1 MSEQHIARLSREM
14 RLLRYYAAAMTLA
27 FAVLMLTAFKSP
39 PPHFEQISV
48 ERLNIVDAD
57 GATRIVIANQ
67 QRFPPPMLNGQTFKR
82 AVSPA
87 GLVFYDRKGNEVGG
101 LALTD
106 VEAGKISA
114 LAFDN
119 PNMDAI
125 GLMTRIGA
133 DGEPISSGLQINQA
147 MPSHLSVMEAA
158 KQTTR
163 RIAIQNEHNNAE
175 ILMADAEGRDRI
187 RLRVDHEGQARI
199 EVLDAEGKTVFS
211 APEAVPSANPAS
223 AQ

>member
-1 MSEQHIARLSREM
+1 MSSRDTNQLVREVRLM
-14 RLLRYYAAAMTLA
+14 RYYAAVMTLA
-27 FAVLMLTAFKSP
+27 FAVVMLTAAKSP
-39 PPHFEQISV
+39 PKHFEQLSV
-48 ERLNIVDAD
+48 ERLDIVDDD
-57 GATRIVIANQ
+57 GTSRIVIANQ
-67 QRFPPPMLNGQTFKR
+67 KRFPPPMLNGETFKR
-82 AVSPA
+82 AVTPA

-119 PNMDAI
+119 PNMDAV

-147 MPSHLSVMEAA
+147 VPSHVKVLDAA
-158 KQTTR
+158 KQAKR
-163 RIAIQNEHNNAE
+163 RIAIQNAGNNAE
-175 ILMADAEGRDRI
+175 ILMADAQGRDRI
-187 RLRVDHEGQARI
+187 VMRVDRNGHAYI
-199 EVLDAEGKTVFS
+199 EVLDADGQVAFR
-211 APEAVPSANPAS
+211 APEAAPQPR